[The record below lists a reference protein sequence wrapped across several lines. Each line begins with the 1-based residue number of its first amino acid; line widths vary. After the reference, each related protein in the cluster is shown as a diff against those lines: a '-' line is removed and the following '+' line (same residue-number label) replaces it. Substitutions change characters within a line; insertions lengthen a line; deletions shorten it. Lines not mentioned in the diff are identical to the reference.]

1 MDGVALY
8 RKTLAAQPDRSVR
21 ISSIGILTNLAALLK
36 SRPDVHSPLSGLELV
51 RQKVELLAIMGGR
64 FEGPGGSHSN
74 GPSCNTCGGGFN
86 MNNRRTASA
95 ASGYV
100 AAHWPAA
107 SKIIWLGAEVG
118 LAVQSGG
125 LEFQKCA
132 VAEACKTK
140 PWTEQCDPCAAALIT
155 YEKAPDKSRFSWDPL
170 TTLVAVRGAAA
181 GSTTECTGCDTVKGC
196 CDGYNTIDA
205 ANGNNTWIVG
215 PKTNQTFLILDDAEK
230 AGAAI
235 DELLCRAPTLRA
247 H

>member
-1 MDGVALY
+1 M
-8 RKTLAAQPDRSVR
+8 
-21 ISSIGILTNLAALLK
+21 
-36 SRPDVHSPLSGLELV
+36 
-51 RQKVELLAIMGGR
+51 
-64 FEGPGGSHSN
+64 
-74 GPSCNTCGGGFN
+74 
-86 MNNRRTASA
+86 
-95 ASGYV
+95 
-100 AAHWPAA
+100 
-107 SKIIWLGAEVG
+107 
-118 LAVQSGG
+118 QSGG